1 MEKEYTSKYGMIR
14 ITYEGSSEK
23 GAKRLDRLEKQL
35 SFIVEVDHL
44 KQIFRQNVLIQDR
57 RNENDAE
64 HSWHI
69 TMMAMLLQEYF
80 VQPELDLLRVMKMT
94 IVHDLVEIY
103 AGDTFCYDEEGN
115 QDKLEREKIS
125 ARRLFALLPEE
136 QGEEMW
142 SLWWEF
148 EIQET
153 DEAKFGACLDRLQ
166 PLLLNMR
173 TDGHTWKKPGVT
185 KAKVLER
192 NSILKDYA
200 PKLWEYVLY
209 ELDKAV
215 ELGIL
220 NM

>member
-1 MEKEYTSKYGMIR
+1 M
-14 ITYEGSSEK
+14 
-23 GAKRLDRLEKQL
+23 A
-35 SFIVEVDHL
+35 FIVEIDKL
-44 KQIFRQNVLIQDR
+44 KQIFRQSVLIEDR

-69 TMMAMLLQEYF
+69 TLMAMLLQEYF
-80 VQPELDLLRVMKMT
+80 VHPKMDLLKVMKMT
-94 IVHDLVEIY
+94 IIHDLVEIY
-103 AGDTFCYDEEGN
+103 AGDTFCYDEQGN
-115 QDKLEREKIS
+115 QDKLEREKRS
-125 ARRLFALLPEE
+125 ASRLFSLLPED
-136 QGEEMW
+136 QKEEMW

-148 EIQET
+148 ETQET

-173 TDGHTWKKPGVT
+173 TEGHTWKKPGVN

-200 PKLWEYVLY
+200 PILWEYVLC

-215 ELGIL
+215 EQGMLA
-220 NM
+220 